1 MARRKAVTSQAVS
14 VPLPAAR
21 EARIKPDQMH
31 SVPISASQPLRRE
44 ALFNPALVVMLGNI
58 SDAALESDMI
68 WTGVAKGKS
77 KGKGGQLKSGA

>member
-1 MARRKAVTSQAVS
+1 
-14 VPLPAAR
+14 
-21 EARIKPDQMH
+21 
-31 SVPISASQPLRRE
+31 
-44 ALFNPALVVMLGNI
+44 MLGNI